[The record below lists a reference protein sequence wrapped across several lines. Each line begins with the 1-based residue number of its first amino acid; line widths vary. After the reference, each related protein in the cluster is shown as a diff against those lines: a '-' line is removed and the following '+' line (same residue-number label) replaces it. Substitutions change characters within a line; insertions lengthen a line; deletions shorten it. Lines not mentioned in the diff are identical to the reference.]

1 MESYGEMKVTHQETG
16 KALSKVYIK
25 VFAANK
31 NGTETFYRDG
41 YTDIRGKFEYSQAS
55 GDKLKSVSKFAILI
69 QSHDLGSQIR
79 EVEPPKDE
87 SLPVV
92 GAPVKGFAANLQQ
105 KSVQISDYSNLQNA
119 KYTRMLNRNNYV
131 QSKRKC

>member
-1 MESYGEMKVTHQETG
+1 
-16 KALSKVYIK
+16 

-69 QSHDLGSQIR
+69 QSRDLGSQIR
-79 EVEPPKDE
+79 EVEPPTDE
-87 SLPVV
+87 SIPD
-92 GAPVKGFAANLQQ
+92 APQW
-105 KSVQISDYSNLQNA
+105 SVQISDNSNLQNA

-131 QSKRKC
+131 